1 MVKVLLDTSV
11 LVAAALP
18 EHPQHSSALAK
29 LLEVYNQELEGFLSN
44 HTLPETYS
52 VLTRFP
58 RSPKLTPIDVAQI
71 LQRHLTHFT
80 CITLETE
87 DYQHAITR
95 LVNLNLPGGVIFD
108 ALIAEAALKVAVDR
122 ICTLNPKD
130 FKRLGEPITPLVET
144 FTE

>member
-18 EHPQHSSALAK
+18 EHPQHSAALAK
-29 LLEVYNQELEGFLSN
+29 LLEVYNQEIEGFLSN
-44 HTLPETYS
+44 HTLSETDS

-80 CITLETE
+80 GITLETE
-87 DYQHAITR
+87 DYRQAITR

-108 ALIAEAALKVAVDR
+108 ALIAEAALKVAVDQ

-130 FKRLGEPITPLVET
+130 FRRLGEPITSLVET